1 MRAQTQTTVTKIRA
15 WVDKTVETAEP
26 GDRLPTM
33 RAIMRRFSTAQ
44 RTVEEALRP
53 YMESG
58 RLTSRPGAGIV
69 IADPM
74 DRATARTE
82 YEGDLLVLYRTSD
95 SRLARNLL
103 QEMESRLKSRGISFL
118 QIGFSSEEQALSVLS
133 RIGRFKACLL
143 QVNFEVLSIAFL
155 AALHRH
161 VDSIVIDGVSTT
173 GIDVDSVGTNW
184 REALSVAFRLL
195 REKGHERVGFLTS
208 AHHARQIAMARRE
221 FQLLSEALP
230 DPSRGWLVEIG
241 RLPGSYQIS
250 DIASALDRLRNE
262 EGQLPFTALIAWGVV
277 EGFVLER
284 ALTNVGQEIGR
295 DLSVVLLGSVDFP
308 SEHLGRFDVVGNS
321 NAEKLKVFETVIADR
336 IAGQQRDPQT
346 HYLPISHVEHGS
358 VSPFNQ

>member
-1 MRAQTQTTVTKIRA
+1 MRQQTHSTIDAIRA
-15 WVDKTVETAEP
+15 WLDRTIATAEP

-33 RAIMRRFSTAQ
+33 RAMMRRFSTAQ

-58 RLTSRPGAGIV
+58 RLSSRPGAGIV
-69 IADPM
+69 LADPAAHA
-74 DRATARTE
+74 DRTD

-103 QEMESRLKSRGISFL
+103 QEMESRLKSRGISIL
-118 QIGFSSEEQALSVLS
+118 QIGFSNEEQALSVLS

-143 QVNFEVLSIAFL
+143 QVNFELLSIAFL

-184 REALSVAFRLL
+184 REALSVAFRIL
-195 REKGHERVGFLTS
+195 RDKGHERIAYLTS

-221 FQLLSEALP
+221 FRLLSESLP
-230 DPSRGWLVEIG
+230 DPAQSWLVEVD
-241 RLPGSYQIS
+241 RLPGSYQIA
-250 DIASALDRLRNE
+250 DIAAALEALKDAQGR
-262 EGQLPFTALIAWGVV
+262 LPFTALIAWGVV
-277 EGFVLER
+277 EGFILER
-284 ALTNVGQEIGR
+284 ALSEIGQEAGR
-295 DLSVVLLGSVDFP
+295 DLSVVLLGSVDFH

-321 NAEKLKVFETVIADR
+321 NGEKLDAFETVIADR
-336 IAGQQRDPQT
+336 VAMREREPET
-346 HYLPISHVEHGS
+346 HYLAITYLAHGS
-358 VSPFNQ
+358 VLPA

>member
-1 MRAQTQTTVTKIRA
+1 MRPQTQSTIDNIRS
-15 WVDKTVETAEP
+15 WVDKTLSAAET
-26 GDRLPTM
+26 GDRLPTV
-33 RAIMRRFSTAQ
+33 RQIMRRFSTAQ

-58 RLTSRPGAGIV
+58 RLHSRPGAGIV
-69 IADPM
+69 IADPAERKPRH
-74 DRATARTE
+74 D

-103 QEMESRLKSRGISFL
+103 QEMESRLKARGISIL
-118 QIGFSSEEQALSVLS
+118 QIGYTSDEQALSVLE
-133 RIGRFKACLL
+133 RIGRFKTCLL

-161 VDSIVIDGVSTT
+161 VDSIVVDGVSAT

-195 REKGHERVGFLTS
+195 RDQGHERIAFLTS

-221 FQLLSEALP
+221 FQLLGEQMP
-230 DPSRGWLVEIG
+230 DPDGCPLIEID

-250 DIASALDRLRNE
+250 DIATALERLKRDD
-262 EGQLPFTALIAWGVV
+262 GTLPFTALICWGVV

-284 ALTNVGQEIGR
+284 ALSNAGQEIGR

-321 NAEKLKVFETVIADR
+321 NDEKLAVFETVIADR
-336 IAGQQRDPQT
+336 IAMREQEPET
-346 HYLPISHVEHGS
+346 HYLTISHAAHGS
-358 VSPFNQ
+358 VVRH